1 MSIEIY
7 QKIETLYKRDME
19 GTFKLIEGNFR
30 NKIVE
35 YLKDNQWL
43 FTEKVD
49 GMNIRVY
56 WDGYKI
62 SFYGRSKSAILPA
75 HLLTRLTEI
84 FIKPEME
91 QVFEQ
96 LFGKTEAVLFG
107 EGYGKKIQNGENYIK
122 DNCDF
127 ILFDVFTNNKYLPIE
142 EARNIANV
150 VGINYVPFVMV
161 DTIDKAVEYIKSKPK
176 SIIAENKD
184 YEMEG
189 LVGKP
194 MVDIYDNEGS
204 RIIVKI
210 KSRDFECKEGGV
222 NDGK

>member
-19 GTFKLIEGNFR
+19 GTKKLIEGSFR
-30 NKIVE
+30 NELVE
-35 YLKDNQWL
+35 YLKDNNWI
-43 FTEKVD
+43 FTEKID
-49 GMNIRVY
+49 GTNIRIY

-62 SFYGRSKSAILPA
+62 TFYGRTKSSVLPT
-75 HLLTRLTEI
+75 HLSSRLTEI

-91 QVFEQ
+91 QMFEQ
-96 LFGKTEAVLFG
+96 LFGKTEVVLFG

-127 ILFDVFTNNKYLPIE
+127 ILFDIFIDNKYLPIY
-142 EARNIANV
+142 NVQDIAKSLGIKCVPV
-150 VGINYVPFVMV
+150 VML
-161 DTIDKAVEYIKSKPK
+161 DTIDKAVEFIKSKPK
-176 SIIAENKD
+176 STIAENKD

-194 MVDIYDNEGS
+194 VIDIYDNKGN

-210 KSRDFECKEGGV
+210 KSRDFDIGDNNE
-222 NDGK
+222 

>member
-7 QKIETLYKRDME
+7 QKIETLFKRDTE
-19 GTFKLIEGNFR
+19 GTFKLIEGKFR

-35 YLKDNQWL
+35 YLKDNKWY

-49 GMNIRVY
+49 GMNVRIY

-62 SFYGRSKSAILPA
+62 SFYGRSKSSILPE
-75 HLLTRLTEI
+75 HLKTKLTEI
-84 FIKPEME
+84 FINNKTEEM
-91 QVFEQ
+91 FEQ
-96 LFGKTEAVLFG
+96 LFGKQEVILFG

-127 ILFDVFTNNKYLPIE
+127 ILFDVFTNNKYLPLEQVNQI
-142 EARNIANV
+142 AHSLNIRSAP
-150 VGINYVPFVMV
+150 IILTE
-161 DTIDKAVEYIKSKPK
+161 TIDNAVKFVKSKPK
-176 SIIAENKD
+176 SHIAKNKE

-189 LVGKP
+189 LVGRP
-194 MVDIYDNEGS
+194 MVDVYDNEDN

-210 KSRDFECKEGGV
+210 KSRDFELDDK
-222 NDGK
+222 